1 MSKIK
6 INNCDYKIHP
16 MYDMICMPLLKMVK
30 LFTLKRIPII
40 GNLQKMDICEVVSVN
55 LDKQDKNLSI
65 LNMGYSG

>member
-16 MYDMICMPLLKMVK
+16 MYDLHAASKNVK

-40 GNLQKMDICEVVSVN
+40 GNLQKMDI
-55 LDKQDKNLSI
+55 
-65 LNMGYSG
+65 